1 MTISWTTTFPIASA
15 SSNAEPPA
23 LIGSSAVEAKDVFK
37 RVAHECKFS
46 TSALAKNNFR
56 SERFFNLHVTIEKM
70 AKLPPQHPLHV
81 RPEAQGSAMGILGVL
96 KENFDVDPPTLSPT
110 EDSGIALKW
119 GEGERERILLVD
131 GEELDLIERT
141 VGASHYAVHVASEA
155 DDGELRLVFEHF
167 GNPILS
173 SV

>member
-1 MTISWTTTFPIASA
+1 MTISWSTTFPIASA
-15 SSNAEPPA
+15 SSNAEPLA

-46 TSALAKNNFR
+46 ASALAKNNFR
-56 SERFFNLHVTIEKM
+56 SERFFNLHVSIERM
-70 AKLPPQHPLHV
+70 GKLPPQHPLHI
-81 RPEAQGSAMGILGVL
+81 RPEVQGSAMGILGVL
-96 KENFDVDPPTLSPT
+96 KENFSVEPPTLSPT

-119 GEGERERILLVD
+119 GTDDRERILMVD
-131 GEELDLIERT
+131 GEEIDFIERA
-141 VGASHYAVHVASEA
+141 VGATHYAVHVAAETA
-155 DDGELRLVFEHF
+155 DDELKLIFEHF